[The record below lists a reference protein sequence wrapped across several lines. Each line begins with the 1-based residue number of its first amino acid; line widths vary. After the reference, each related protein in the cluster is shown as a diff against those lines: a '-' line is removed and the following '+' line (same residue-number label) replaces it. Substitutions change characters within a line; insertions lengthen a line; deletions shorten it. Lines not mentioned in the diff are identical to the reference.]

1 MAEIKSFPNN
11 ADEYISAEWPMR
23 WLHGRTSGVF
33 GENGGGAVTA
43 VLDTMKVTVDDA
55 TGWLSNDNSDGICWF
70 NDTYK
75 STGKKLELEIGA
87 ADGVL
92 SRIDRVVVEW
102 KTTTYADKP
111 EIKILQGTAS
121 SNPTPP
127 ALTNDN
133 LKRQISLASVL
144 VPAGSTSVSSAN
156 ITDERL
162 NPSVCGIVTDRVD
175 VDTSMVN
182 TQIEA
187 LISELQYDL
196 EQVLVGSIPAHHIT
210 HAAGGT
216 DEITP
221 DSIKA
226 AALDA
231 NNKVAAAQTSA
242 WIVSVTASKTLE
254 LADAGTSQYCT
265 NSSDITITV
274 PANASV
280 DFPIGTE
287 IEIVKGET
295 GGVSIAASSGVTI
308 NGAGTTLDMG
318 GQYSI
323 VCLKQFAV
331 DTWIVA
337 GGLA

>member
-11 ADEYISAEWPMR
+11 ADEYISAEWVMR

-33 GENGGGAVTA
+33 GENGGGAVAA
-43 VLDTMKVTVDDA
+43 VLDAMKVTVDDA
-55 TGWLSNDNSDGICWF
+55 TGWLSNDNSDGVCWF

-133 LKRQISLASVL
+133 LKRQISLARVL

-162 NPSVCGIVTDRVD
+162 DPSVCGIVTDRVG

-182 TQIEA
+182 AQLKAFMEQSEIDFNTWFATVQDTLDSDTA
-187 LISELQYDL
+187 GHLLNLINGKEDIPV
-196 EQVLVGSIPAHHIT
+196 VLSLTLTASGWTGSNSPYKQTVAIS
-210 HAAGGT
+210 GGT
-216 DEITP
+216 LKSKIDLQVDDT
-221 DSIKA
+221 
-226 AALDA
+226 
-231 NNKVAAAQTSA
+231 AAQQMLDDGTLLIRVDNDNGTFVATAIGEKPTVDLTVQAIRSEVTS
-242 WIVSVTASKTLE
+242 
-254 LADAGTSQYCT
+254 
-265 NSSDITITV
+265 
-274 PANASV
+274 
-280 DFPIGTE
+280 
-287 IEIVKGET
+287 
-295 GGVSIAASSGVTI
+295 
-308 NGAGTTLDMG
+308 
-318 GQYSI
+318 
-323 VCLKQFAV
+323 
-331 DTWIVA
+331 
-337 GGLA
+337 

>member
-11 ADEYISAEWPMR
+11 ADEYISAEWVMR

-92 SRIDRVVVEW
+92 GRVDRVVVEW

-111 EIKILQGTAS
+111 EIKILRGTAS

-133 LKRQISLASVL
+133 LKRQISLARVL

-162 NPSVCGIVTDRVD
+162 DPSVCGIVTDRVG

-182 TQIEA
+182 AQLRVFMEQSEKEFNTWFATVEDTLDSNTA
-187 LISELQYDL
+187 GHLLNLINGKEDIPV
-196 EQVLVGSIPAHHIT
+196 VLSLTLSASGWTGSSSPYKQTVDIS
-210 HAAGGT
+210 GGT
-216 DEITP
+216 LKSKIDLQVDDT
-221 DSIKA
+221 
-226 AALDA
+226 
-231 NNKVAAAQTSA
+231 AAQQMLDDGTLLIRVDNNNGMFVATAIGEKPTADLTVQAIRSEVTS
-242 WIVSVTASKTLE
+242 
-254 LADAGTSQYCT
+254 
-265 NSSDITITV
+265 
-274 PANASV
+274 
-280 DFPIGTE
+280 
-287 IEIVKGET
+287 
-295 GGVSIAASSGVTI
+295 
-308 NGAGTTLDMG
+308 
-318 GQYSI
+318 
-323 VCLKQFAV
+323 
-331 DTWIVA
+331 
-337 GGLA
+337 

>member
-33 GENGGGAVTA
+33 GENGGGAVAA

-55 TGWLSNDNSDGICWF
+55 TGWMSNSNSDGICWF

-133 LKRQISLASVL
+133 LKRQISLARVL
-144 VPAGSTSVSSAN
+144 VPAGSTSVYSAN

-162 NPSVCGIVTDRVD
+162 DPSVCGIVTDRVG

-182 TQIEA
+182 AQLKAFMEQSENEFNTWFATVQDTLDSDTA
-187 LISELQYDL
+187 GRLLNLINGKEDIPV
-196 EQVLVGSIPAHHIT
+196 VLSLTLAASGWTGSSSPYKQTVAIP
-210 HAAGGT
+210 GGT
-216 DEITP
+216 LKSKIDLQVDDT
-221 DSIKA
+221 
-226 AALDA
+226 
-231 NNKVAAAQTSA
+231 AAQQMLDDGTLLIRVDNNNGTFVATAIGEKPTVDLTVQAIRSEVTS
-242 WIVSVTASKTLE
+242 
-254 LADAGTSQYCT
+254 
-265 NSSDITITV
+265 
-274 PANASV
+274 
-280 DFPIGTE
+280 
-287 IEIVKGET
+287 
-295 GGVSIAASSGVTI
+295 
-308 NGAGTTLDMG
+308 
-318 GQYSI
+318 
-323 VCLKQFAV
+323 
-331 DTWIVA
+331 
-337 GGLA
+337 

>member
-33 GENGGGAVTA
+33 GENGGGAVAA
-43 VLDTMKVTVDDA
+43 VLDAMKVTVDDA
-55 TGWLSNDNSDGICWF
+55 TGWMSNDNSDGICWF

-133 LKRQISLASVL
+133 LKRQISLARVL

-162 NPSVCGIVTDRVD
+162 DPSVCGLVTDRVG

-182 TQIEA
+182 AQLKAFMEQSETEFNTWFATVQDTLDSDTA
-187 LISELQYDL
+187 GHLLNLINGKEDIPV
-196 EQVLVGSIPAHHIT
+196 VLSLTLTASGWTGSNSPYKQTVAIS
-210 HAAGGT
+210 GGT
-216 DEITP
+216 LKSKIDLQVDGT
-221 DSIKA
+221 
-226 AALDA
+226 
-231 NNKVAAAQTSA
+231 AAQRMLDDGTLLIRVDNNNGTFVATAIGEKPTVDLTVQAIRSE
-242 WIVSVTASKTLE
+242 VTA
-254 LADAGTSQYCT
+254 
-265 NSSDITITV
+265 
-274 PANASV
+274 
-280 DFPIGTE
+280 
-287 IEIVKGET
+287 
-295 GGVSIAASSGVTI
+295 
-308 NGAGTTLDMG
+308 
-318 GQYSI
+318 
-323 VCLKQFAV
+323 
-331 DTWIVA
+331 
-337 GGLA
+337 

>member
-11 ADEYISAEWPMR
+11 ADEYISAEWVMR
-23 WLHGRTSGVF
+23 WLHGRTSGIF

-43 VLDTMKVTVDDA
+43 VLDAMKVTVDDA

-92 SRIDRVVVEW
+92 GRVDRVVVEG

-133 LKRQISLASVL
+133 LKRQISLARVL

-162 NPSVCGIVTDRVD
+162 DPSVCGIVTDRVG

-182 TQIEA
+182 AQLKAFMEQSEKEFNTWFATVQDTLDSDTA
-187 LISELQYDL
+187 GHLLNLINGKEDIPV
-196 EQVLVGSIPAHHIT
+196 VLSLTLTASGWTGSSSPYKQTVAIS
-210 HAAGGT
+210 GGT
-216 DEITP
+216 LK
-221 DSIKA
+221 S
-226 AALDA
+226 
-231 NNKVAAAQTSA
+231 KVDLQVDDTAAQQMLDDGTLLIRVDNDNGTFVATAIGEKPTADLTVQAIRSEVTS
-242 WIVSVTASKTLE
+242 
-254 LADAGTSQYCT
+254 
-265 NSSDITITV
+265 
-274 PANASV
+274 
-280 DFPIGTE
+280 
-287 IEIVKGET
+287 
-295 GGVSIAASSGVTI
+295 
-308 NGAGTTLDMG
+308 
-318 GQYSI
+318 
-323 VCLKQFAV
+323 
-331 DTWIVA
+331 
-337 GGLA
+337 

>member
-11 ADEYISAEWPMR
+11 ADEYISAEWVMR

-33 GENGGGAVTA
+33 GENGGGAVAA

-92 SRIDRVVVEW
+92 NRVDRVIVEW

-133 LKRQISLASVL
+133 LKRQISLARVL

-162 NPSVCGIVTDRVD
+162 DPSVCGIVTDRVG

-182 TQIEA
+182 AQLKAFMEQSEDEFNTWFATVQDTLDSDTA
-187 LISELQYDL
+187 GHLLNLINGKEDIPV
-196 EQVLVGSIPAHHIT
+196 VLPLTLTTSGWTGSSSPYKQTVTIS
-210 HAAGGT
+210 GGT
-216 DEITP
+216 LKSKIDLQV
-221 DSIKA
+221 D
-226 AALDA
+226 D
-231 NNKVAAAQTSA
+231 AAAQQMLDDDTLLLRVDNDSGTFTATAIGGKPTADLTVQAVRSEVTS
-242 WIVSVTASKTLE
+242 
-254 LADAGTSQYCT
+254 
-265 NSSDITITV
+265 
-274 PANASV
+274 
-280 DFPIGTE
+280 
-287 IEIVKGET
+287 
-295 GGVSIAASSGVTI
+295 
-308 NGAGTTLDMG
+308 
-318 GQYSI
+318 
-323 VCLKQFAV
+323 
-331 DTWIVA
+331 
-337 GGLA
+337 

>member
-11 ADEYISAEWPMR
+11 ADEYISAEWVMR

-33 GENGGGAVTA
+33 GENGGGAVAA
-43 VLDTMKVTVDDA
+43 VLDSMRVTVDDA

-92 SRIDRVVVEW
+92 SRVDRVVVEW

-127 ALTNDN
+127 ALTNDS
-133 LKRQISLASVL
+133 LKRQISLARVL

-162 NPSVCGIVTDRVD
+162 DPSVCGIVTDRVG

-182 TQIEA
+182 AQLKAFMEQSEKEFNTWFATVQDTLDSDTA
-187 LISELQYDL
+187 GHLLNLINGKEDIPV
-196 EQVLVGSIPAHHIT
+196 VLSLTLTASGWTGSNSPYKQTVAIS
-210 HAAGGT
+210 GGT
-216 DEITP
+216 LKSKIDLQVDDT
-221 DSIKA
+221 
-226 AALDA
+226 
-231 NNKVAAAQTSA
+231 AAQQMLDDGTLLIRVDNDNGTFVATAIGEKPTVDLTVQAIRSEVTS
-242 WIVSVTASKTLE
+242 
-254 LADAGTSQYCT
+254 
-265 NSSDITITV
+265 
-274 PANASV
+274 
-280 DFPIGTE
+280 
-287 IEIVKGET
+287 
-295 GGVSIAASSGVTI
+295 
-308 NGAGTTLDMG
+308 
-318 GQYSI
+318 
-323 VCLKQFAV
+323 
-331 DTWIVA
+331 
-337 GGLA
+337 

>member
-11 ADEYISAEWPMR
+11 ADEYISAEWVMR

-33 GENGGGAVTA
+33 GENGGGAVAA

-75 STGKKLELEIGA
+75 STGRKLELEIGA

-92 SRIDRVVVEW
+92 SRVDRVVVEW

-133 LKRQISLASVL
+133 LKRQISLARVL

-162 NPSVCGIVTDRVD
+162 DPSVCGIVTDRVG

-182 TQIEA
+182 AQLKAFMEQSENEFNTWFATVQDTLDSDTA
-187 LISELQYDL
+187 GHLLNLINGKEDIPV
-196 EQVLVGSIPAHHIT
+196 VLSLTLTASGWTGSSSPYKQTVDIP
-210 HAAGGT
+210 GGT
-216 DEITP
+216 LKSKIDLQVDDT
-221 DSIKA
+221 
-226 AALDA
+226 
-231 NNKVAAAQTSA
+231 AAQQMLDDGTLLIRVDNNNGTFVATAIGEKPTVDLTVQAIRSEVTS
-242 WIVSVTASKTLE
+242 
-254 LADAGTSQYCT
+254 
-265 NSSDITITV
+265 
-274 PANASV
+274 
-280 DFPIGTE
+280 
-287 IEIVKGET
+287 
-295 GGVSIAASSGVTI
+295 
-308 NGAGTTLDMG
+308 
-318 GQYSI
+318 
-323 VCLKQFAV
+323 
-331 DTWIVA
+331 
-337 GGLA
+337 

>member
-11 ADEYISAEWPMR
+11 ADEYISAEWVMR

-33 GENGGGAVTA
+33 GENGGGAVAA

-92 SRIDRVVVEW
+92 GRVDRVVVEW

-133 LKRQISLASVL
+133 LKRQISLARVL

-162 NPSVCGIVTDRVD
+162 DPSVCGIVTDRVG

-182 TQIEA
+182 AQLKAFMEQSEKEFNAWFATVQDTLDSDTA
-187 LISELQYDL
+187 GHLLNLINGKEDIPV
-196 EQVLVGSIPAHHIT
+196 VLSLTLAASGWTGSNSPYKQTVAIS
-210 HAAGGT
+210 GGT
-216 DEITP
+216 LK
-221 DSIKA
+221 S
-226 AALDA
+226 
-231 NNKVAAAQTSA
+231 KVDLQVDDTAAQQMLDDGTLLIRVDNNNGTFVATAIGEKPTADLTVQAIRSEVTS
-242 WIVSVTASKTLE
+242 
-254 LADAGTSQYCT
+254 
-265 NSSDITITV
+265 
-274 PANASV
+274 
-280 DFPIGTE
+280 
-287 IEIVKGET
+287 
-295 GGVSIAASSGVTI
+295 
-308 NGAGTTLDMG
+308 
-318 GQYSI
+318 
-323 VCLKQFAV
+323 
-331 DTWIVA
+331 
-337 GGLA
+337 

>member
-11 ADEYISAEWPMR
+11 ADEYISAEWVMR

-33 GENGGGAVTA
+33 GENGGGAVAA
-43 VLDTMKVTVDDA
+43 VLDAMKVTVDDA

-92 SRIDRVVVEW
+92 GRVDRVVVEW

-133 LKRQISLASVL
+133 LKRQISLARVL

-162 NPSVCGIVTDRVD
+162 DPSVCGIVTDRVG

-182 TQIEA
+182 AQLKVFMEQSEKEFNTWFA
-187 LISELQYDL
+187 TVKDTLDSDTAGHLLNLINGKEDIPV
-196 EQVLVGSIPAHHIT
+196 VLSLTLAASGWTGSSSPYKQTVAIS
-210 HAAGGT
+210 GGT
-216 DEITP
+216 LK
-221 DSIKA
+221 S
-226 AALDA
+226 
-231 NNKVAAAQTSA
+231 KVDLQVDDTAAQRMLDDGTLLIRVDNDNGTFVATAIGEKPTVDLTVQAIRSEVTS
-242 WIVSVTASKTLE
+242 
-254 LADAGTSQYCT
+254 
-265 NSSDITITV
+265 
-274 PANASV
+274 
-280 DFPIGTE
+280 
-287 IEIVKGET
+287 
-295 GGVSIAASSGVTI
+295 
-308 NGAGTTLDMG
+308 
-318 GQYSI
+318 
-323 VCLKQFAV
+323 
-331 DTWIVA
+331 
-337 GGLA
+337 

>member
-11 ADEYISAEWPMR
+11 ADEYISAEWVMR

-33 GENGGGAVTA
+33 GENGGGAVAA
-43 VLDTMKVTVDDA
+43 VLDAMKVTVDDA

-92 SRIDRVVVEW
+92 SRVDRVVVEW

-133 LKRQISLASVL
+133 LKRQISLARVL

-162 NPSVCGIVTDRVD
+162 DPSVCGIVTDRVG

-182 TQIEA
+182 AQLKAFMEQSENEFNTWFATVQDTLDSDTA
-187 LISELQYDL
+187 GHLLNLINGKEDIPV
-196 EQVLVGSIPAHHIT
+196 VLSLTLAASGWTGSSSPYKQTVTIS
-210 HAAGGT
+210 GGT
-216 DEITP
+216 LKSKIDLQVDDT
-221 DSIKA
+221 
-226 AALDA
+226 
-231 NNKVAAAQTSA
+231 AAQQMLDDGILLIRVDNNNGTFVATAIGEKPTVDLTVQAIRSEVTS
-242 WIVSVTASKTLE
+242 
-254 LADAGTSQYCT
+254 
-265 NSSDITITV
+265 
-274 PANASV
+274 
-280 DFPIGTE
+280 
-287 IEIVKGET
+287 
-295 GGVSIAASSGVTI
+295 
-308 NGAGTTLDMG
+308 
-318 GQYSI
+318 
-323 VCLKQFAV
+323 
-331 DTWIVA
+331 
-337 GGLA
+337 

>member
-11 ADEYISAEWPMR
+11 ADEYISAEWVMR

-33 GENGGGAVTA
+33 GENGGGAVAA

-92 SRIDRVVVEW
+92 NRVDRVIVEW

-133 LKRQISLASVL
+133 LKRQISLARVL

-162 NPSVCGIVTDRVD
+162 DPSVCGIVTDRVG

-182 TQIEA
+182 AQLKAFMEQSEDEFNTWFATVQDTLDSDTA
-187 LISELQYDL
+187 GHLLNLINGKEDIPV
-196 EQVLVGSIPAHHIT
+196 VLPLTLTTSGWTGSSSPYKQTVTIS
-210 HAAGGT
+210 GGT
-216 DEITP
+216 LKSKRDLQV
-221 DSIKA
+221 D
-226 AALDA
+226 D
-231 NNKVAAAQTSA
+231 AAAQQMLDDDTLLLRVDNDSGTFTATAIGGKPTADLTVQAVRSEVTS
-242 WIVSVTASKTLE
+242 
-254 LADAGTSQYCT
+254 
-265 NSSDITITV
+265 
-274 PANASV
+274 
-280 DFPIGTE
+280 
-287 IEIVKGET
+287 
-295 GGVSIAASSGVTI
+295 
-308 NGAGTTLDMG
+308 
-318 GQYSI
+318 
-323 VCLKQFAV
+323 
-331 DTWIVA
+331 
-337 GGLA
+337 

>member
-11 ADEYISAEWPMR
+11 ADEYISAEWVMR

-33 GENGGGAVTA
+33 GENGGGAVAA
-43 VLDTMKVTVDDA
+43 VLDSMRVTVDDA

-75 STGKKLELEIGA
+75 STGNKLELEIGA

-127 ALTNDN
+127 TLTNDN
-133 LKRQISLASVL
+133 LKRQISLARVL

-162 NPSVCGIVTDRVD
+162 DPSVCGIVTDRVG

-182 TQIEA
+182 AQLKAFMEQSEIEFNTWFA
-187 LISELQYDL
+187 TVQDTLDSDTAGHLLNLINGKEDIPV
-196 EQVLVGSIPAHHIT
+196 VLSLTLAASGWTGSSSPYKQTVAIP
-210 HAAGGT
+210 GGT
-216 DEITP
+216 LKSKIDLQVDDT
-221 DSIKA
+221 
-226 AALDA
+226 
-231 NNKVAAAQTSA
+231 AAQQMLDDGTLLIRVDNDNGTFVA
-242 WIVSVTASKTLE
+242 TAIGEKP
-254 LADAGTSQYCT
+254 
-265 NSSDITITV
+265 TV
-274 PANASV
+274 DLTVQAIRSEVAS
-280 DFPIGTE
+280 
-287 IEIVKGET
+287 
-295 GGVSIAASSGVTI
+295 
-308 NGAGTTLDMG
+308 
-318 GQYSI
+318 
-323 VCLKQFAV
+323 
-331 DTWIVA
+331 
-337 GGLA
+337 

>member
-33 GENGGGAVTA
+33 GENGGGAVAA

-55 TGWLSNDNSDGICWF
+55 TGWMSNSNSDGICWF

-127 ALTNDN
+127 TLTNDN
-133 LKRQISLASVL
+133 LKRQISLARVL

-162 NPSVCGIVTDRVD
+162 DPSVCGIVTDRVG

-182 TQIEA
+182 AQLNAFIEQSENELNTFVEQSENEFNTWFA
-187 LISELQYDL
+187 TVQDTLDSDTAGHLLNLINGKEDIPV
-196 EQVLVGSIPAHHIT
+196 VLSLTLAASGWTGSSSPYKQTVAIP
-210 HAAGGT
+210 GGT
-216 DEITP
+216 LKSKIDLQVDDT
-221 DSIKA
+221 
-226 AALDA
+226 
-231 NNKVAAAQTSA
+231 AAQQMLDDGTILIRVDNNNGTFVATAMGEKPTVDLTVQAIRSEVTS
-242 WIVSVTASKTLE
+242 
-254 LADAGTSQYCT
+254 
-265 NSSDITITV
+265 
-274 PANASV
+274 
-280 DFPIGTE
+280 
-287 IEIVKGET
+287 
-295 GGVSIAASSGVTI
+295 
-308 NGAGTTLDMG
+308 
-318 GQYSI
+318 
-323 VCLKQFAV
+323 
-331 DTWIVA
+331 
-337 GGLA
+337 